1 MAKRIRRTSAGA
13 AAPSSAAST
22 STSTAS
28 SPGAKRSKG
37 GPRWGR
43 IRGQLITDFTVQ
55 LSTLSEAGIPVVKAL
70 SILEGQ
76 TRPGPFKLVLQDLVE
91 DVSAGTPVSEAMAK
105 HEALFD
111 ELYTAM
117 VRAGEAGGVLDA
129 ILNRLATFR
138 EKAAE
143 IRANVRGAMIYPTVI
158 FIVAIAV
165 MSAVIVFVIPRF
177 KEIFDSFNVDLPQ
190 VTQVLL
196 DISDFA
202 VQYWYI
208 VFGIPILLFV
218 GHSSLMKVP
227 GRYRYRMHKWSLKLP
242 LIGSVVANSLVAGF
256 SRTFGTLIQ
265 AGVPHIDALEIV
277 RDSTGNDVLREAI
290 EDVRRTV
297 REGEGLA
304 RPMGE
309 SGLFDDLVVNMVDVG
324 EETGELDRMLM
335 KVADAYEV
343 QVDRRIE
350 AMFKLLEPLLL
361 VVIAGMVGFIVVAL
375 FMPLLEIMSQLGNM

>member
-1 MAKRIRRTSAGA
+1 V
-13 AAPSSAAST
+13 
-22 STSTAS
+22 
-28 SPGAKRSKG
+28 
-37 GPRWGR
+37 
-43 IRGQLITDFTVQ
+43 RGQLITDFTVQ
-55 LSTLSEAGIPVVKAL
+55 LSTLSEAGIPVVQAL
-70 SILEGQ
+70 TILEGQ
-76 TRPGPFKLVLQDLVE
+76 TRPGPFKHVLQEMVE
-91 DVSAGTPVSEAMAK
+91 DVSAGTPLSEAMGK
-105 HEALFD
+105 HEAVFD
-111 ELYTAM
+111 DLYTAM

-165 MSAVIVFVIPRF
+165 MSAVIVWVIPRF
-177 KEIFDSFNVDLPQ
+177 QEIFTSFNVDLPK
-190 VTQVLL
+190 VTQILL

-202 VQYWYI
+202 VNYWYI
-208 VFGIPILLFV
+208 VFGLPFLVFFT
-218 GHSSLMKVP
+218 HTTLMSKP
-227 GRYRYRMHKWSLKLP
+227 GGYRRGLHKLQLKLP
-242 LIGSVVANSLVAGF
+242 LLGPVISSSLVAGF
-256 SRTFGTLIQ
+256 TRTFGTLIQ

-277 RDSTGNDVLREAI
+277 RDSTGNDVLRDAI

-324 EETGELDRMLM
+324 EETGELDTMLL
-335 KVADAYEV
+335 KVADAYEK
-343 QVDRRIE
+343 QVDRRIDS
-350 AMFKLLEPLLL
+350 MFKLLEPMLL
-361 VVIAGMVGFIVVAL
+361 VMIAGMVGFIVVAL